1 MPPAKLQ
8 NSSPSMHFFGNISIA
23 SMAFMGV
30 AALCA
35 GFVDAIAGGGGLI
48 QLPALLIGL
57 PQSATVQ
64 VLGTNKLS
72 SIFGTSA
79 AAILYRR
86 RVKPDLSFTLAMAI
100 PALVGSMCGAL
111 LAAHLPTHA
120 LRPLVFFLLIAVGIY
135 TWRRPTLGHVELLR
149 HTPGRRN
156 VIAVIAGLGIGFYDG
171 IFGPGTG
178 TFLMVVLV
186 ALLGF
191 AFLTAS
197 SVAKVVNVA
206 TNLGAIVIFGL
217 HGVILWHVGLVLGTA
232 NIAGGLLGAKLA
244 IRGGSAFV
252 RQIFLVVTAV
262 LILKVGVDTITHW

>member
-1 MPPAKLQ
+1 MG
-8 NSSPSMHFFGNISIA
+8 FFGNLPA
-23 SMAFMGV
+23 TSMAFMGV

-72 SIFGTSA
+72 SIFGTTA
-79 AAILYRR
+79 AAIMYRR
-86 RVKPDLSFTLAMAI
+86 RVKPDLLFTFAMAL
-100 PALVGSMCGAL
+100 PAFVGSMCGAL
-111 LAAHLPTHA
+111 LASHLPTHA
-120 LRPLVFFLLIAVGIY
+120 LRPLVFLLLIAVGIY

-156 VIAVIAGLGIGFYDG
+156 VIAVIAGLAIGFYDG

-206 TNLGAIVIFGL
+206 TNFGAIVIFGM
-217 HGVILWHVGLVLGTA
+217 HGVILWHVGLVLGIA
-232 NIAGGLLGAKLA
+232 NVVGGLFGAKLA

>member
-1 MPPAKLQ
+1 
-8 NSSPSMHFFGNISIA
+8 MHFFGHVSGA
-23 SMAFMGV
+23 SMAFMAV

-79 AAILYRR
+79 AAVLYRR
-86 RVKPDLSFTLAMAI
+86 RVKPDLSFTFAMAV
-100 PALVGSMCGAL
+100 PAFIGSMCGAL
-111 LAAHLPTHA
+111 IASRIPTNA
-120 LRPLVFFLLIAVGIY
+120 LRPLVFLLLIAVGIY

-149 HTPGRRN
+149 HTPGRRMI
-156 VIAVIAGLGIGFYDG
+156 IAIGAGLSIGFYDG

-178 TFLMVVLV
+178 TFLMLVLV

-197 SVAKVVNVA
+197 SVAKIVNVA
-206 TNLGAIVIFGL
+206 TNFGALVIFGF
-217 HGVILWHVGLVLGTA
+217 HGVILWRVGLTLGVA

-252 RQIFLVVTAV
+252 RQIFLLVTAV
-262 LILKVGVDTITHW
+262 LILKVGVDTVSHW

>member
-1 MPPAKLQ
+1 MD
-8 NSSPSMHFFGNISIA
+8 FFGHLSIA

-72 SIFGTSA
+72 SIFGTTA
-79 AAILYRR
+79 AAIMYRR
-86 RVKPDLSFTLAMAI
+86 KVKPDLFFTFAMAV
-100 PALVGSMCGAL
+100 PALAGSMCGAL

-120 LRPLVFFLLIAVGIY
+120 LRPLVFVLLIAVGIY

-156 VIAVIAGLGIGFYDG
+156 IIAVVAGLGIGFYDG

-206 TNLGAIVIFGL
+206 TNFGALVIFGM
-217 HGVILWHVGLVLGTA
+217 HGVILWHVGLVLGIA
-232 NIAGGLLGAKLA
+232 NVAGGLLGAKLA

-262 LILKVGVDTITHW
+262 LILKVGVDTFSHW

>member
-1 MPPAKLQ
+1 MD
-8 NSSPSMHFFGNISIA
+8 FFGHVSIA

-72 SIFGTSA
+72 SIFGTTA

-86 RVKPDLSFTLAMAI
+86 KVKPDLTFTFAMAV
-100 PALVGSMCGAL
+100 PAFAGSMCGAL

-120 LRPLVFFLLIAVGIY
+120 LRPLVLVLLIAVGIY

-156 VIAVIAGLGIGFYDG
+156 IIAVVAGLGIGFYDG

-206 TNLGAIVIFGL
+206 TNFGALVIFGL
-217 HGVILWHVGLVLGTA
+217 HGVILWHVGLVLGIA
-232 NIAGGLLGAKLA
+232 NVAGGLLGAKLA

-262 LILKVGVDTITHW
+262 LILKVGVDTFSHW

>member
-1 MPPAKLQ
+1 
-8 NSSPSMHFFGNISIA
+8 
-23 SMAFMGV
+23 MAFMGI

-35 GFVDAIAGGGGLI
+35 GFVDAIAGGGGLV

-79 AAILYRR
+79 AAVMYRR
-86 RVKPDLSFTLAMAI
+86 RVKPDLSFVVAMAL
-100 PALVGSMCGAL
+100 PAFIGSMLGAL
-111 LAAHLPTHA
+111 LASQLPTHA
-120 LRPLVFFLLIAVGIY
+120 LRPLVFVLLLAVGVY

-149 HTPGRRN
+149 HTPNRRIL
-156 VIAVIAGLGIGFYDG
+156 IAAMAGLGIGFYDG

-178 TFLMVVLV
+178 TFLMVILV
-186 ALLGF
+186 AVLGF

-197 SVAKVVNVA
+197 SVAKIVNVA
-206 TNLGAIVIFGL
+206 TNLGALVIFGV
-217 HGVILWHVGLVLGTA
+217 HGVILWHVGLVLGIA
-232 NIAGGLLGAKLA
+232 NIAGGLLGARLA

-252 RQIFLVVTAV
+252 RQIFLLVTAV
-262 LILKVGVDTITHW
+262 LILKVGVDTFTHW

>member
-1 MPPAKLQ
+1 MG
-8 NSSPSMHFFGNISIA
+8 FFGHVTAA
-23 SMAFMGV
+23 SMAFMGI

-72 SIFGTSA
+72 SVLGTTA

-86 RVKPDLSFTLAMAI
+86 RVKPDLLFTFLMAL
-100 PALVGSMCGAL
+100 PAFIGSMCGAL
-111 LAAHLPTHA
+111 LAARLPTHA
-120 LRPLVFFLLIAVGIY
+120 LRPLVLVLLIAVGIY
-135 TWRRPTLGHVELLR
+135 TWRRPRLGHVELLR

-156 VIAVIAGLGIGFYDG
+156 IIAVGAGVGIGFYDG

-206 TNLGAIVIFGL
+206 TNFGALVVFGF
-217 HGVILWHVGLVLGTA
+217 HGVILWHVGLVLGIA
-232 NIAGGLLGAKLA
+232 NVVGGLLGAKLA

-252 RQIFLVVTAV
+252 RQIFLVVTAA
-262 LILKVGVDTITHW
+262 LILKVGVDTINHW

>member
-1 MPPAKLQ
+1 MG
-8 NSSPSMHFFGNISIA
+8 FFGHISIA
-23 SMAFMGV
+23 SMAFMG
-30 AALCA
+30 ATALCA

-79 AAILYRR
+79 AAIMYRR
-86 RVKPDLSFTLAMAI
+86 RVKPDLLFTFAMAF
-100 PALVGSMCGAL
+100 PAFVGSMSGAL

-120 LRPLVFFLLIAVGIY
+120 LRPLVFILLIAVGIY

-156 VIAVIAGLGIGFYDG
+156 IIAVIAGLGIGFYDG

-197 SVAKVVNVA
+197 SIAKVVNVA
-206 TNLGAIVIFGL
+206 TNFGAILIFGI
-217 HGVILWHVGLVLGTA
+217 HGVILWHVGLVLGAA
-232 NIAGGLLGAKLA
+232 NIAGGLLGARLA

>member
-1 MPPAKLQ
+1 
-8 NSSPSMHFFGNISIA
+8 
-23 SMAFMGV
+23 MAFMGM
-30 AALCA
+30 AALFA

-86 RVKPDLSFTLAMAI
+86 RVKPDLSFTFAMAV

-111 LAAHLPTHA
+111 LASHLPTHA

-156 VIAVIAGLGIGFYDG
+156 VIAVVAGFLIGFYDG

-186 ALLGF
+186 AALGF

-197 SVAKVVNVA
+197 SIAKVVNVA
-206 TNLGAIVIFGL
+206 TNLGAILIFGL
-217 HGVILWHVGLVLGTA
+217 HGVILWHVGLVLGMA
-232 NIAGGLLGAKLA
+232 NIAGGLLGAKIA

-262 LILKVGVDTITHW
+262 LIIKVGVDTFSHW

>member
-1 MPPAKLQ
+1 MDL
-8 NSSPSMHFFGNISIA
+8 FGQISIA

-79 AAILYRR
+79 AAIMYRR
-86 RVKPDLSFTLAMAI
+86 RVKPDLSFTFSMAI
-100 PALVGSMCGAL
+100 PAFAGSMCGAL
-111 LAAHLPTHA
+111 LASRLPTHA

-135 TWRRPTLGHVELLR
+135 TWRRPTLGHIEMLR

-156 VIAVIAGLGIGFYDG
+156 VIAVVAGLGIGFYDG

-206 TNLGAIVIFGL
+206 TNFGAIIVFGF
-217 HGVILWHVGLVLGTA
+217 HGVILWRVGLVLGIA

-262 LILKVGVDTITHW
+262 LILKVGVDTISHW

>member
-1 MPPAKLQ
+1 MG
-8 NSSPSMHFFGNISIA
+8 FFGHITAA

-30 AALCA
+30 AAMCA

-64 VLGTNKLS
+64 VLGTNKLAA
-72 SIFGTSA
+72 IFGTSA
-79 AAILYRR
+79 AAGMYRR
-86 RVKPDLSFTLAMAI
+86 KVKPDLKFTFAMAL

-120 LRPLVFFLLIAVGIY
+120 LRPLVLVLLIAVGIY

-156 VIAVIAGLGIGFYDG
+156 IIAVVAGLGIGFYDG

-206 TNLGAIVIFGL
+206 TNFGALVIFGF
-217 HGVILWHVGLVLGTA
+217 HGVILWHVGLVLGIA
-232 NIAGGLLGAKLA
+232 NVIGGLLGAKLA

-262 LILKVGVDTITHW
+262 LILKVGVDTFNHW

>member
-1 MPPAKLQ
+1 
-8 NSSPSMHFFGNISIA
+8 MHFFGNVPTA

-35 GFVDAIAGGGGLI
+35 GFIDAIAGGGGLI

-72 SIFGTSA
+72 SVFGTGA

-86 RVKPDLSFTLAMAI
+86 RVKPDLSFTFAMAI
-100 PALVGSMCGAL
+100 PAFAGSMCGAL

-120 LRPLVFFLLIAVGIY
+120 LRPLVLFLLITVGIY

-149 HTPGRRN
+149 HTPRRRSI
-156 VIAVIAGLGIGFYDG
+156 IAVIAGFGIGFYDG

-178 TFLMVVLV
+178 TFLMVLLV
-186 ALLGF
+186 AVLGF
-191 AFLTAS
+191 AFLTAA
-197 SVAKVVNVA
+197 SVAKVVNLA

-217 HGVILWHVGLVLGTA
+217 HGVILWHVGLVLGVA
-232 NIAGGLLGAKLA
+232 NIAGGLLGARLA
-244 IRGGSAFV
+244 IKGGSAFV

-262 LILKVGVDTITHW
+262 LVLKVGIDTVTHW

>member
-1 MPPAKLQ
+1 MG
-8 NSSPSMHFFGNISIA
+8 FFGHISLA

-72 SIFGTSA
+72 SVFGTSA
-79 AAILYRR
+79 SAIMYRR
-86 RVKPDLSFTLAMAI
+86 RVKPDLSFTFAMAI
-100 PALVGSMCGAL
+100 PAFAGSVSGAL
-111 LAAHLPTHA
+111 LASHLPTHA

-135 TWRRPTLGHVELLR
+135 TWRRPTLGHIELLR
-149 HTPGRRN
+149 HTPSRRI
-156 VIAVIAGLGIGFYDG
+156 VIAVAAGLSIGFYDG

-197 SVAKVVNVA
+197 SIAKVVNVA
-206 TNLGAIVIFGL
+206 TNLGAILVFGF
-217 HGVILWHVGLVLGTA
+217 HGVILWQIGLVLGVA
-232 NIAGGLLGAKLA
+232 NVAGGLLGARMA

-262 LILKVGVDTITHW
+262 LILKVGIDTITHW